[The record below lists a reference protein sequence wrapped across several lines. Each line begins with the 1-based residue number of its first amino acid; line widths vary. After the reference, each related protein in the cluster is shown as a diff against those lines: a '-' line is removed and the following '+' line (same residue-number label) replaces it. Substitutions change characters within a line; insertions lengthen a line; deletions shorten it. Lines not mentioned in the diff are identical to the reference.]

1 MLEYRAVNF
10 VLKFFVSA
18 YTCWWGCDDEDHSSL
33 RFMGYFVAG
42 TITNALHVDSVYSSY
57 PSYQVG
63 IAIITTSEITK
74 LRYKKFIYLI
84 KARSHS

>member
-1 MLEYRAVNF
+1 
-10 VLKFFVSA
+10 
-18 YTCWWGCDDEDHSSL
+18 
-33 RFMGYFVAG
+33 MGYFVAG